1 MLKWTLAIIAGGGAA
16 GITQGTTAF
25 IRGHSSVLTA
35 GLGNPVIATGE
46 LAGAVGVSLLALVA
60 PWIALA
66 AAILFC
72 IWAWRLIRRRQRRNP
87 SAP

>member
-1 MLKWTLAIIAGGGAA
+1 
-16 GITQGTTAF
+16 
-25 IRGHSSVLTA
+25 VLTA

-60 PWIALA
+60 PWLALA

-72 IWAWRLIRRRQRRNP
+72 VWAWRLVRRWRRRNL